1 MSAKRLPVA
10 SVPALFCSALLCS
23 ASLPAVAGINA
34 NLGLTSEYIRE
45 GISQTDGNPTWQT
58 GLTWEHNSG
67 FYLGGWA
74 SGLDRRYDKAS
85 AEADIFAGFYQ
96 PLSDYTALSL
106 TATHFTFYGDN
117 SDEQNYTE
125 LGARLLVDDSWVFG
139 WRHSEEYLGTKSPRR
154 ALELS
159 YTLHTGSF
167 AIEFFGANY
176 RWLELGD
183 GAGYGDNKTND
194 YWHFR
199 VGVERTWNRWDY
211 RLLLERTGL
220 GSEYDAGT
228 QIQFGVHRY
237 FNLW

>member
-45 GISQTDGNPTWQT
+45 GISQTDGTPTWQT

-125 LGARLLVDDSWVFG
+125 LGAWLLVDDSWVFG
-139 WRHSEEYLGTKSPRR
+139 WRQSEEYLGTNSDRR
-154 ALELS
+154 ALEAS
-159 YTLHTGSF
+159 YTLQTGTF
-167 AIEFFGANY
+167 GIEFYGAHY
-176 RWLELGD
+176 RNLGD
-183 GAGYGDNKTND
+183 KADMGYSD
-194 YWHFR
+194 YLHFR
-199 VGVERTWNRWDY
+199 IGLERTWNQWDY
-211 RLLLERTGL
+211 RLTVERTNL
-220 GSEYDAGT
+220 SSSRFDAGT
-228 QIQFGVHRY
+228 LFQLGIHRY